1 MSIVQAVANR
11 AVAGMAVVPLTD
23 DGRICIYSSVTM
35 DMAVDL
41 FGSYRS
47 DTGEAYEPL
56 TAVRLYDSRTG
67 GVLPAGTVVHVQ
79 VEKAG
84 AAPAAATAAAF
95 TVHATNAT
103 GTGWVTVY
111 PCQATMPVVSSL
123 NTVYGSSVTNHVEM
137 AISDGGE
144 ICLFVSKAMHLVVD
158 LSGWYGPGASTQF
171 YAVPPF
177 RAVDTRDGTG
187 LSGMFATGANRSITL
202 AGTGGLPSATTL
214 KAVLAEVTAV
224 KPTAAGYLTVHP
236 CLGTVPNLSMVRYET
251 GNNAAN
257 PVASPDDGSGRWC
270 IYASRPAHV
279 LVDVSGYFA

>member
-1 MSIVQAVANR
+1 MTGVQTCALPISFS
-11 AVAGMAVVPLTD
+11 AG
-23 DGRICIYSSVTM
+23 S
-35 DMAVDL
+35 
-41 FGSYRS
+41 
-47 DTGEAYEPL
+47 
-56 TAVRLYDSRTG
+56 
-67 GVLPAGTVVHVQ
+67 VVHVQ

-103 GTGWVTVY
+103 GTGWVTAY

-123 NTVYGSSVTNHVEM
+123 NTVAGSSVTNHLEM
-137 AISDGGE
+137 AISDAGE
-144 ICLFVSKAMHLVVD
+144 ICLYVSKAMHLVVD

-187 LSGMFATGANRSITL
+187 LSGMFTTGSNRAITL
-202 AGTGGLPSATTL
+202 AGSGGLPSAATL
-214 KAVLAEVTAV
+214 RAVLAEVTAV
-224 KPTAAGYLTVHP
+224 KPTAVGYLTVHP